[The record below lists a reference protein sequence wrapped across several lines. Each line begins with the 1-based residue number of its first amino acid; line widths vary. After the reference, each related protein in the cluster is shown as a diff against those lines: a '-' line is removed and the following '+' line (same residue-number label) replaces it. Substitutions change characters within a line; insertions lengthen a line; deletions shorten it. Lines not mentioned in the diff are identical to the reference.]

1 MNLFLTRVV
10 LDTGFLF
17 VSRKLAAGQSYN
29 QSRRCLMKSKA
40 IIVHCTYSDTDQT
53 LADLIIESFRLF
65 LQKELF
71 ALAIRQ
77 PM

>member
-1 MNLFLTRVV
+1 MKNKQITV
-10 LDTGFLF
+10 
-17 VSRKLAAGQSYN
+17 
-29 QSRRCLMKSKA
+29 RCM
-40 IIVHCTYSDTDQT
+40 YSDRDQM
-53 LADLIIESFRLF
+53 LEELIKESFRLF

>member
-1 MNLFLTRVV
+1 
-10 LDTGFLF
+10 
-17 VSRKLAAGQSYN
+17 
-29 QSRRCLMKSKA
+29 MKNKQ
-40 IIVHCTYSDTDQT
+40 IIVRCTYSDTDQM
-53 LADLIIESFRLF
+53 LAELIQEFF

>member
-1 MNLFLTRVV
+1 
-10 LDTGFLF
+10 
-17 VSRKLAAGQSYN
+17 
-29 QSRRCLMKSKA
+29 MKNKE
-40 IIVHCTYSDTDQT
+40 IIVRCTYSDTDQT
-53 LADLIIESFRLF
+53 LAELIKESFRLF

>member
-1 MNLFLTRVV
+1 MFKPQIIRDLRIESFGRCGMKNKQMVV
-10 LDTGFLF
+10 
-17 VSRKLAAGQSYN
+17 R
-29 QSRRCLMKSKA
+29 
-40 IIVHCTYSDTDQT
+40 CTYSDTDQT
-53 LADLIIESFRLF
+53 LAELIKESFRGF

>member
-1 MNLFLTRVV
+1 
-10 LDTGFLF
+10 
-17 VSRKLAAGQSYN
+17 
-29 QSRRCLMKSKA
+29 MKSKQ
-40 IIVHCTYSDTDQT
+40 IIVHYTYSDTDQT
-53 LADLIIESFRLF
+53 LAELIKESFRLF